1 MHHKEHEKPASTT
14 CFTQTRKFLVA
25 LFYSDLFLWVLH
37 STSVRRAKMTTF
49 ISAERIAQLEAII
62 GYTFNNKYLLEKA
75 LRSAG
80 FSGTPREDQRPLAVL
95 GDGTL
100 KVALHLESYET
111 NASSRKSLLY
121 LPYTDRVWCEY

>member
-1 MHHKEHEKPASTT
+1 
-14 CFTQTRKFLVA
+14 
-25 LFYSDLFLWVLH
+25 
-37 STSVRRAKMTTF
+37 MTTF

-80 FSGTPREDQRPLAVL
+80 FPGTPREDQRPLAVL
-95 GDGTL
+95 GDGIL
-100 KVALHLESYET
+100 KVALHLESYEA

-121 LPYTDRVWCEY
+121 LPYTDHGLREY